1 MTIQHLYDIIIPNE
15 LSYIIIDKLF
25 ENRLHITCKIK
36 TLFVLIYYENILL
49 QNKSDLDEKYYE
61 IYDNIII
68 GSQIVSY
75 IIHKPYVYEPY
86 VYESSDE
93 NSYEFVNPYDIYNKI
108 IQHIITLLHC

>member
-1 MTIQHLYDIIIPNE
+1 MTIQHLYDIIIQNE

-49 QNKSDLDEKYYE
+49 QDKKDLDEKYYE

-75 IIHKPYVYEPY
+75 IIHKPYVYELT
-86 VYESSDE
+86 DE

-108 IQHIITLLHC
+108 IQHIITLLIN